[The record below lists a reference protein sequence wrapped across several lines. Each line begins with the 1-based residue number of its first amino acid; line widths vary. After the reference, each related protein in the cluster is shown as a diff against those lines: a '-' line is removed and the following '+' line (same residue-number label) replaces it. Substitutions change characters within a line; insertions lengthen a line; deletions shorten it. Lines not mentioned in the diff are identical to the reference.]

1 MTYGVSGGRGSW
13 ALGIP
18 CWGSTELGIRDA
30 LLVQLVASFLDFH
43 FIILLHSLAAYT
55 LDIVDT

>member
-1 MTYGVSGGRGSW
+1 MGKWGRIW

-18 CWGSTELGIRDA
+18 CWGSTGLGIRDV

-43 FIILLHSLAAYT
+43 LIILLHSLGA
-55 LDIVDT
+55 

>member
-1 MTYGVSGGRGSW
+1 MGKWGRSW

-18 CWGSTELGIRDA
+18 CWGNTELGIRDV

-43 FIILLHSLAAYT
+43 LIILLHSLTAYT
-55 LDIVDT
+55 LDVVDA